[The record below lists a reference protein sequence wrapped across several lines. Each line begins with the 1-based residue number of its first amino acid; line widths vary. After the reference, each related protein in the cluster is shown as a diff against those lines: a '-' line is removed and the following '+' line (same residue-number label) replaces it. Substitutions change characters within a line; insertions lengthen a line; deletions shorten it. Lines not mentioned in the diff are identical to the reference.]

1 MAEFSQT
8 PGKLN
13 IAFNRGDEVGLLLDF
28 DINATGYT
36 WSAEVYS
43 LLDRSVVLSPAVT
56 VVDATA
62 GKINVSM
69 TEEQSLS
76 LAAGSYGIRVGWI
89 APGSV
94 SRRMIEGLLE
104 VLP

>member
-1 MAEFSQT
+1 VAEFNQL

-13 IAFNRGDEVGLLLDF
+13 IAFNRGDEVGLLFDF
-28 DINATGYT
+28 DINTTGYS

-43 LLDRSVVLSPAVT
+43 LLDNSVVASPAVT
-56 VVDATA
+56 VVDAAA
-62 GKINVSM
+62 GKINMAM
-69 TEEQSLS
+69 TEGQSLS
-76 LAAGSYGIRVGWI
+76 LAAGSYGISI
-89 APGSV
+89 SCTAPGSV